1 MEKFKTRSGE
11 VRLASTSGHVVTVS
25 EEFVPVPDE
34 LVSQALANR
43 CIPKDLYDQALADA
57 KKEAAGGDGDNANM
71 GGDDVNMISTAL
83 ARISEELEAGK
94 TETEKGVALETST
107 GLPTVEAVEE
117 YSGINVTRKMINEV
131 IGE

>member
-1 MEKFKTRSGE
+1 MEKFKTRSGK
-11 VRLASTSGHVVTVS
+11 VRLSSTSGHVVTVG

-57 KKEAAGGDGDNANM
+57 KKEAAGGG
-71 GGDDVNMISTAL
+71 GGDDVNMISAAL

-117 YSGINVTRKMINEV
+117 YSGLNVTRKMINEV

>member
-1 MEKFKTRSGE
+1 MEEFKTRSGE
-11 VRLASTSGHVVTVS
+11 VRLASTSGHVVTVG

-43 CIPKDLYDQALADA
+43 CIPKELYDQALADA
-57 KKEAAGGDGDNANM
+57 KKEAATVVVDPAEAEA
-71 GGDDVNMISTAL
+71 IRTAL
-83 ARISEELEAGK
+83 ARISDELEAGK
-94 TETEKGVALETST
+94 KETEKGVALETST

-117 YSGINVTRKMINEV
+117 YSGLNVTRKMINEV